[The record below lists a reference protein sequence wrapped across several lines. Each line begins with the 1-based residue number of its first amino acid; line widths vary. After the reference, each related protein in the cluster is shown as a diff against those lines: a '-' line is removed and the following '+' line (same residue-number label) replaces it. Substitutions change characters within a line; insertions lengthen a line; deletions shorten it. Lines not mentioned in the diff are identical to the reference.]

1 MLKDL
6 VKICQSN
13 NFSDLVMI
21 HETRGEP
28 DGLIVSHM
36 PYGPT
41 AYFGLSNVILR
52 HDLKDKVDPVSEADP
67 HLILENFQS
76 KLGDRLSDILK
87 YLFPMPKIDSK
98 RIMTFANDSDFIS
111 FRHHLYRKT
120 DHKAV
125 ETKELG
131 PRFEMKPYQIVLGT
145 ID

>member
-1 MLKDL
+1 MKDL

-98 RIMTFANDSDFIS
+98 RIMTLAN
-111 FRHHLYRKT
+111 
-120 DHKAV
+120 
-125 ETKELG
+125 
-131 PRFEMKPYQIVLGT
+131 
-145 ID
+145 